1 MFFGF
6 LHNRGPYWED
16 NYIHWICLSLLTCR
30 QECYRQCTQDQ
41 ETITKLHK
49 HHEQTRELGL
59 QLEKRSRRVSSLLI
73 CLFLQ
78 SHSSRGSGLPRRR
91 SYGFV
96 TRSRANDAWRT
107 PAGRLLTGM
116 PKSCH
121 FNFES
126 CYRNFCRILHKRQ
139 FKALFYVRYNTVTN
153 ICPEKKMF
161 LKSVCYRV
169 AQIISWHQRQCFDTQ
184 ARWQPVTSRLSYGK
198 IEDCEQSSTDI
209 ESELFVA
216 VWAAIRP

>member
-59 QLEKRSRRVSSLLI
+59 QLEKKSRGVSLLLI

-78 SHSSRGSGLPRRR
+78 SHSSRGYSLPRRR
-91 SYGFV
+91 SCGFV
-96 TRSRANDAWRT
+96 TRSCPTDAWRT
-107 PAGRLLTGM
+107 PVWKLLTAM
-116 PKSCH
+116 PQKSSH
-121 FNFES
+121 FNFEG
-126 CYRNFCRILHKRQ
+126 CYRNFCRILHKRP
-139 FKALFYVRYNTVTN
+139 FKALFYVLLTSVR
-153 ICPEKKMF
+153 EKARRLA
-161 LKSVCYRV
+161 LKRCS
-169 AQIISWHQRQCFDTQ
+169 QLWKK
-184 ARWQPVTSRLSYGK
+184 L
-198 IEDCEQSSTDI
+198 
-209 ESELFVA
+209 
-216 VWAAIRP
+216 